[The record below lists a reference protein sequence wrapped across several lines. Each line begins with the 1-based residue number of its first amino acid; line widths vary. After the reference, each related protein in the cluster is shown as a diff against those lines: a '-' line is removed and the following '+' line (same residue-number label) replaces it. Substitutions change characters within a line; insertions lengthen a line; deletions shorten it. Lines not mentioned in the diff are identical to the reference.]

1 METAFFYRF
10 PITTFGNDRKKRKT
24 AFFYRFPITT
34 FGNDRKKR
42 KTAFFYRFP
51 PNCSAG
57 MTKKNVFISHR
68 FPPNCSAGMT
78 KKQKAIKKIWRRV
91 YQQTSPPYFF
101 GIVLRLCK
109 PMLFFLYSL
118 LLLSYPFFRLCHLLS
133 VINYLLLTFEFHYLS
148 LPVFRLYIFSFL
160 LPL

>member
-1 METAFFYRF
+1 METAFFYGF

-57 MTKKNVFISHR
+57 MTKKNVFISYR

-101 GIVLRLCK
+101 GIVLRFCKLCF
-109 PMLFFLYSL
+109 LCYTLCYFYHIHFFGFAIY
-118 LLLSYPFFRLCHLLS
+118 YR
-133 VINYLLLTFEFHYLS
+133 
-148 LPVFRLYIFSFL
+148 
-160 LPL
+160 